1 MRKRVSV
8 ATGKSRRSLSL
19 PLSRNNSRL
28 TLGVS
33 NRPSLPLS
41 SPTPS
46 MSVATAEHI
55 RARASGVGWS
65 SGGGSIGEE
74 GEAGEAAVATP
85 AAALSSS
92 DDSEEDAAEPSAA
105 AVSKI
110 IFGAACRGFEGPSAA
125 CRGAEAEEP
134 ILREESRE
142 RQREIRKSERP
153 SPSSFLAGVK
163 NWVFFCFPLVAFVFD
178 LTRSINFPPPR
189 LFLRSQNSIPTMT
202 LPNSSSALVWQIVKK
217 TNAFAVRG
225 RTGDRPRFSRERGN
239 LMSLHSFKH
248 SGKELGDE
256 NERKRTRSPGFSSL
270 LAGISS
276 FNTRERVAWPLS
288 EQHENNEES
297 RRRPPEGLTVDS
309 EWVRLGRR
317 LPVVVVRAGDQA
329 PPRLFLGTRLSRP
342 LPVPKSPLAKALCAP
357 EG

>member
-163 NWVFFCFPLVAFVFD
+163 NWVFFCFPLVAFVFN
-178 LTRSINFPPPR
+178 LTRSINFPP
-189 LFLRSQNSIPTMT
+189 LAFFSAAKT
-202 LPNSSSALVWQIVKK
+202 LYQP
-217 TNAFAVRG
+217 
-225 RTGDRPRFSRERGN
+225 
-239 LMSLHSFKH
+239 
-248 SGKELGDE
+248 
-256 NERKRTRSPGFSSL
+256 
-270 LAGISS
+270 
-276 FNTRERVAWPLS
+276 
-288 EQHENNEES
+288 
-297 RRRPPEGLTVDS
+297 
-309 EWVRLGRR
+309 
-317 LPVVVVRAGDQA
+317 
-329 PPRLFLGTRLSRP
+329 
-342 LPVPKSPLAKALCAP
+342 
-357 EG
+357 